1 MMNAELFTLTYGAI
15 VRQLLTD
22 LEEVEE
28 VNEQLDQMGY
38 NIGIRLID
46 EFLAKSNVSRCNDF
60 RETTDVIAKELGR
73 PDPTL
78 PGYIS
83 IKCCPTPHPT
93 LPSPLRLSLT
103 SAATRKNKADPGWKY
118 CHSLVEGD
126 TNTIVCNFCGKI
138 TKGGIT
144 RAKQHLIGKSGN
156 VAACKKTPP
165 NVVEELKEYMAT
177 KKSGTTYSTSG
188 SGNMANIRD
197 FEFGEPIGCDGS
209 EEDEFADSCNAAAS
223 AKTKCGTKKGPMDKF
238 CKNPENAINRRKMEM
253 LRQMNI
259 RESMDKNEVLKVHQH
274 IARFWYQAGLSF
286 NLIKLK
292 SFENMVAAIGQYGP
306 HLPIPSYHDIRVPLL
321 KKEVEYTE
329 NLMKGHREQW
339 VKYGCTI
346 MSDAWTDRKQR
357 CIINFLINSQA
368 GTMFLKSVDGS
379 DFVKTGEKLFELLDA
394 IVEEVGEE
402 NVVQVVTD
410 NGSNYVLAG
419 KLLEEKRKH
428 IYWTP
433 CAAHCI
439 DLMLEDIGKLPLIRK
454 TIRRAINLVGFIYA
468 HSSTLSLL
476 RNFTNKRELVRHA
489 ITRFATS
496 YLTLERLHKE
506 KANIRKMFTS
516 DEWTLNKLS
525 KEPKGKEA
533 AKVVL
538 MPSFWNSVVYTL
550 KVMAPLVK
558 VLRLVDGER
567 KPAMGYIY
575 EAMDK
580 AKETIMKSF
589 NNNESKYK
597 DVFEIIDKRWN
608 CQLHRPLHAAAHFLN
623 PEFFYDNTDLEFDFE
638 VTNGLFECIK
648 KLIPQFD
655 VQQKILTE
663 LHLYKIGADHFGSD
677 FAMAQR
683 KTHSPTYW
691 WRMFGSQTP
700 NLQKLAIKILSL
712 TCSASG
718 CERNWSVFEQIH
730 SKKRNRLEHKRLH
743 DLVFVKYN
751 QQLKQRYNAR
761 DEIDP
766 ISLND
771 IDVCNEWLV
780 GEMDQDD
787 DNDAGNDLVFED
799 DDALNWATVYQAS
812 GVGECRMYTRRK
824 KQKTSVA
831 AAQTSKKQAMV
842 VGSSSRKQKAV
853 QENDED
859 LDVEEN
865 IDVES
870 EEEEIMVNFE
880 ASDGEEGEG
889 DAPLPY
895 DNNEDDYNL
904 NLHFALCIM
913 FLSFSYFELFNE
925 FIWCWY
931 LIIVGF
937 KMFLGVTAS
946 VTNWDADGT
955 CCSIVL
961 EDNPLVDFVELP
973 DNCQGLYYCNILS
986 GVIRGAL
993 DMVSMKTEVTWLRDV
1008 LRGDDVFELQVK
1020 LLKHV
1025 PEEYPYKDD
1034 E

>member
-1 MMNAELFTLTYGAI
+1 MAE
-15 VRQLLTD
+15 
-22 LEEVEE
+22 
-28 VNEQLDQMGY
+28 
-38 NIGIRLID
+38 
-46 EFLAKSNVSRCNDF
+46 
-60 RETTDVIAKELGR
+60 
-73 PDPTL
+73 
-78 PGYIS
+78 
-83 IKCCPTPHPT
+83 
-93 LPSPLRLSLT
+93 PSSDAGT
-103 SAATRKNKADPGWKY
+103 ASATRKNKTDSGWKY
-118 CHSLVEGD
+118 CHTLMEGD

-156 VAACKKTPP
+156 VVACKKTPP
-165 NVVEELKEYMAT
+165 NIVEELKKYMTT
-177 KKSGTTYSTSG
+177 KKS
-188 SGNMANIRD
+188 
-197 FEFGEPIGCDGS
+197 
-209 EEDEFADSCNAAAS
+209 
-223 AKTKCGTKKGPMDKF
+223 
-238 CKNPENAINRRKMEM
+238 
-253 LRQMNI
+253 
-259 RESMDKNEVLKVHQH
+259 
-274 IARFWYQAGLSF
+274 LSF

-292 SFENMVAAIGQYGP
+292 SFENMVAVIGQYGP

-339 VKYGCTI
+339 VKYSCTI

-410 NGSNYVLAG
+410 NGSNYVLA
-419 KLLEEKRKH
+419 
-428 IYWTP
+428 
-433 CAAHCI
+433 
-439 DLMLEDIGKLPLIRK
+439 DIGKLPLIRK
-454 TIRRAINLVGFIYA
+454 TIRRGINLVGFIYA

-489 ITRFATS
+489 ITRFVSS

-506 KANIRKMFTS
+506 KVNIRKMFTS

-538 MPSFWNSVVYTL
+538 MLSFWNSVIYTL

-580 AKETIMKSF
+580 AKETIIKSF

-597 DVFEIIDKRWN
+597 DVFAIIDKRWN

-648 KLIPQFD
+648 KLISQFD

-663 LHLYKIGADHFGSD
+663 LHLYKIGVEHFGSD

-691 WRMFGSQTP
+691 WRIFGSQTP

-780 GEMDQDD
+780 EEMDQDD
-787 DNDAGNDLVFED
+787 DNDAGNDLKDTYNPCE
-799 DDALNWATVYQAS
+799 T
-812 GVGECRMYTRRK
+812 E
-824 KQKTSVA
+824 
-831 AAQTSKKQAMV
+831 
-842 VGSSSRKQKAV
+842 SS
-853 QENDED
+853 QE
-859 LDVEEN
+859 
-865 IDVES
+865 IDIL
-870 EEEEIMVNFE
+870 EI
-880 ASDGEEGEG
+880 
-889 DAPLPY
+889 
-895 DNNEDDYNL
+895 
-904 NLHFALCIM
+904 
-913 FLSFSYFELFNE
+913 
-925 FIWCWY
+925 
-931 LIIVGF
+931 
-937 KMFLGVTAS
+937 
-946 VTNWDADGT
+946 
-955 CCSIVL
+955 
-961 EDNPLVDFVELP
+961 
-973 DNCQGLYYCNILS
+973 
-986 GVIRGAL
+986 
-993 DMVSMKTEVTWLRDV
+993 
-1008 LRGDDVFELQVK
+1008 
-1020 LLKHV
+1020 
-1025 PEEYPYKDD
+1025 
-1034 E
+1034 

>member
-1 MMNAELFTLTYGAI
+1 MADFRGGFSKKRHRIAVAWRVWDGGAMAVMAVMAGWRKWRI
-15 VRQLLTD
+15 HFAFCPRRVPPAPCRSRDTP
-22 LEEVEE
+22 
-28 VNEQLDQMGY
+28 Y
-38 NIGIRLID
+38 T
-46 EFLAKSNVSRCNDF
+46 KTKVSRE
-60 RETTDVIAKELGR
+60 R
-73 PDPTL
+73 
-78 PGYIS
+78 
-83 IKCCPTPHPT
+83 
-93 LPSPLRLSLT
+93 
-103 SAATRKNKADPGWKY
+103 
-118 CHSLVEGD
+118 
-126 TNTIVCNFCGKI
+126 
-138 TKGGIT
+138 GGIT

-165 NVVEELKEYMAT
+165 NVVEELKEYMAI
-177 KKSGTTYSTSG
+177 KKSGTTYSTSD

-197 FEFGEPIGCDGS
+197 FEFGEPIECDGS

-238 CKNPENAINRRKMEM
+238 CKNPKNAINRRKMEM

-259 RESMDKNEVLKVHQH
+259 RESMDNNEVLKVHQH

-368 GTMFLKSVDGS
+368 GTMFLKSVNGS

-402 NVVQVVTD
+402 NVVQVATD

-439 DLMLEDIGKLPLIRK
+439 DLMLKDIGKLPLIRK

-489 ITRFATS
+489 ITRFVTS

-506 KANIRKMFTS
+506 KTNIRKMFTS

-558 VLRLVDGER
+558 VLRLVDGGER

-580 AKETIMKSF
+580 AKETIIKSF

-597 DVFEIIDKRWN
+597 DVFAIIDKRWN
-608 CQLHRPLHAAAHFLN
+608 CQLHRPLHAAVHFLN

-663 LHLYKIGADHFGSD
+663 LHLYKIGVDHFGFD

-683 KTHSPTYW
+683 KTHSP
-691 WRMFGSQTP
+691 M
-700 NLQKLAIKILSL
+700 

-730 SKKRNRLEHKRLH
+730 SKKRNRLQHKRLH

-771 IDVCNEWLV
+771 ID
-780 GEMDQDD
+780 
-787 DNDAGNDLVFED
+787 
-799 DDALNWATVYQAS
+799 
-812 GVGECRMYTRRK
+812 
-824 KQKTSVA
+824 
-831 AAQTSKKQAMV
+831 AMV
-842 VGSSSRKQKAV
+842 VGFSSRKQNAV

-865 IDVES
+865 INVES

-880 ASDGEEGEG
+880 ASNGEEGEG

-895 DNNEDDYNL
+895 DNNEDDY
-904 NLHFALCIM
+904 
-913 FLSFSYFELFNE
+913 
-925 FIWCWY
+925 
-931 LIIVGF
+931 VGI
-937 KMFLGVTAS
+937 G
-946 VTNWDADGT
+946 
-955 CCSIVL
+955 
-961 EDNPLVDFVELP
+961 EDD
-973 DNCQGLYYCNILS
+973 
-986 GVIRGAL
+986 
-993 DMVSMKTEVTWLRDV
+993 
-1008 LRGDDVFELQVK
+1008 
-1020 LLKHV
+1020 
-1025 PEEYPYKDD
+1025 
-1034 E
+1034 

>member
-1 MMNAELFTLTYGAI
+1 MAI
-15 VRQLLTD
+15 
-22 LEEVEE
+22 
-28 VNEQLDQMGY
+28 
-38 NIGIRLID
+38 
-46 EFLAKSNVSRCNDF
+46 
-60 RETTDVIAKELGR
+60 
-73 PDPTL
+73 
-78 PGYIS
+78 
-83 IKCCPTPHPT
+83 
-93 LPSPLRLSLT
+93 
-103 SAATRKNKADPGWKY
+103 
-118 CHSLVEGD
+118 
-126 TNTIVCNFCGKI
+126 
-138 TKGGIT
+138 
-144 RAKQHLIGKSGN
+144 
-156 VAACKKTPP
+156 
-165 NVVEELKEYMAT
+165 
-177 KKSGTTYSTSG
+177 KKSGTTYSTSD

-197 FEFGEPIGCDGS
+197 FEFGEPIECDGS

-238 CKNPENAINRRKMEM
+238 CKNPKNAINRRKMEM

-259 RESMDKNEVLKVHQH
+259 RESMDNNEVLKVHQH

-368 GTMFLKSVDGS
+368 GTMFLKSVNGS

-402 NVVQVVTD
+402 NVVQVATD

-439 DLMLEDIGKLPLIRK
+439 DLMLKDIGKLPLIRK

-489 ITRFATS
+489 ITRFVTS

-506 KANIRKMFTS
+506 KTNIRKMFTS

-558 VLRLVDGER
+558 VLRLVDGGER

-580 AKETIMKSF
+580 AKETIIKSF

-597 DVFEIIDKRWN
+597 DVFAIIDKRWN
-608 CQLHRPLHAAAHFLN
+608 CQLHRPLHAAVHFLN

-663 LHLYKIGADHFGSD
+663 LHLYKIGVDHFGFD

-683 KTHSPTYW
+683 KTHSPML
-691 WRMFGSQTP
+691 RDVKEIGVCLSK
-700 NLQKLAIKILSL
+700 LQ
-712 TCSASG
+712 
-718 CERNWSVFEQIH
+718 
-730 SKKRNRLEHKRLH
+730 HKRLH

-787 DNDAGNDLVFED
+787 DNDAGNDLIFED

-812 GVGECRMYTRRK
+812 G
-824 KQKTSVA
+824 
-831 AAQTSKKQAMV
+831 AMV
-842 VGSSSRKQKAV
+842 VGFSSRKQNAV

-865 IDVES
+865 INVES

-880 ASDGEEGEG
+880 ASNGEEGEG

-895 DNNEDDYNL
+895 DNNEDDY
-904 NLHFALCIM
+904 
-913 FLSFSYFELFNE
+913 
-925 FIWCWY
+925 
-931 LIIVGF
+931 VGI
-937 KMFLGVTAS
+937 G
-946 VTNWDADGT
+946 
-955 CCSIVL
+955 
-961 EDNPLVDFVELP
+961 EDD
-973 DNCQGLYYCNILS
+973 
-986 GVIRGAL
+986 
-993 DMVSMKTEVTWLRDV
+993 
-1008 LRGDDVFELQVK
+1008 
-1020 LLKHV
+1020 
-1025 PEEYPYKDD
+1025 
-1034 E
+1034 

>member
-1 MMNAELFTLTYGAI
+1 MEVKMSLWTL
-15 VRQLLTD
+15 VMLLQVQRQ
-22 LEEVEE
+22 
-28 VNEQLDQMGY
+28 
-38 NIGIRLID
+38 
-46 EFLAKSNVSRCNDF
+46 
-60 RETTDVIAKELGR
+60 
-73 PDPTL
+73 
-78 PGYIS
+78 
-83 IKCCPTPHPT
+83 
-93 LPSPLRLSLT
+93 
-103 SAATRKNKADPGWKY
+103 
-118 CHSLVEGD
+118 
-126 TNTIVCNFCGKI
+126 
-138 TKGGIT
+138 
-144 RAKQHLIGKSGN
+144 
-156 VAACKKTPP
+156 
-165 NVVEELKEYMAT
+165 
-177 KKSGTTYSTSG
+177 
-188 SGNMANIRD
+188 
-197 FEFGEPIGCDGS
+197 
-209 EEDEFADSCNAAAS
+209 
-223 AKTKCGTKKGPMDKF
+223 CGTKKGPMDKF
-238 CKNPENAINRRKMEM
+238 CKNPENAINWRKMEM
-253 LRQMNI
+253 LRQMSI

-286 NLIKLK
+286 KLIKLK

-306 HLPIPSYHDIRVPLL
+306 HLPTSSYHDIRVPLL

-357 CIINFLINSQA
+357 CIINFFINSQA
-368 GTMFLKSVDGS
+368 RTMILKSVDGS
-379 DFVKTGEKLFELLDA
+379 DFVKTGEKLFELLDV

-410 NGSNYVLAG
+410 NRSNYVLAG

-439 DLMLEDIGKLPLIRK
+439 DLMLENIGKLPLIRK

-489 ITRFATS
+489 ITRFVTS
-496 YLTLERLHKE
+496 YLTLERRHKE
-506 KANIRKMFTS
+506 KANIRKIFTS

-567 KPAMGYIY
+567 KPVMGYIY

-580 AKETIMKSF
+580 AKETIIKSF

-597 DVFEIIDKRWN
+597 DVFAIIDKRWN

-623 PEFFYDNTDLEFDFE
+623 PEFFYDNTNLEFDFE

-648 KLIPQFD
+648 LIPQFD

-663 LHLYKIGADHFGSD
+663 CIFTRLVL
-677 FAMAQR
+677 
-683 KTHSPTYW
+683 KTLVLT
-691 WRMFGSQTP
+691 
-700 NLQKLAIKILSL
+700 LQWLKGKLILLKLAIKILSF

-771 IDVCNEWLV
+771 IDV
-780 GEMDQDD
+780 
-787 DNDAGNDLVFED
+787 
-799 DDALNWATVYQAS
+799 
-812 GVGECRMYTRRK
+812 
-824 KQKTSVA
+824 
-831 AAQTSKKQAMV
+831 
-842 VGSSSRKQKAV
+842 
-853 QENDED
+853 
-859 LDVEEN
+859 
-865 IDVES
+865 
-870 EEEEIMVNFE
+870 
-880 ASDGEEGEG
+880 
-889 DAPLPY
+889 
-895 DNNEDDYNL
+895 
-904 NLHFALCIM
+904 
-913 FLSFSYFELFNE
+913 
-925 FIWCWY
+925 
-931 LIIVGF
+931 
-937 KMFLGVTAS
+937 
-946 VTNWDADGT
+946 
-955 CCSIVL
+955 
-961 EDNPLVDFVELP
+961 
-973 DNCQGLYYCNILS
+973 
-986 GVIRGAL
+986 
-993 DMVSMKTEVTWLRDV
+993 
-1008 LRGDDVFELQVK
+1008 
-1020 LLKHV
+1020 
-1025 PEEYPYKDD
+1025 
-1034 E
+1034 

>member
-1 MMNAELFTLTYGAI
+1 MAE
-15 VRQLLTD
+15 
-22 LEEVEE
+22 
-28 VNEQLDQMGY
+28 
-38 NIGIRLID
+38 
-46 EFLAKSNVSRCNDF
+46 
-60 RETTDVIAKELGR
+60 
-73 PDPTL
+73 
-78 PGYIS
+78 
-83 IKCCPTPHPT
+83 
-93 LPSPLRLSLT
+93 PSSDAAT
-103 SAATRKNKADPGWKY
+103 ASATRKNKADPGWKY

-144 RAKQHLIGKSGN
+144 RAKQHLIGKSDN

-165 NVVEELKEYMAT
+165 NVVEEELKEYMAT

-209 EEDEFADSCNAAAS
+209 EDEFADSCNAAAS

-238 CKNPENAINRRKMEM
+238 CKNPENVINRRKMEM

-321 KKEVEYTE
+321 KKE
-329 NLMKGHREQW
+329 
-339 VKYGCTI
+339 YGCTI

-357 CIINFLINSQA
+357 CIINFFINSQA
-368 GTMFLKSVDGS
+368 GIMFLKFVDGS

-433 CAAHCI
+433 CVAHCI

-580 AKETIMKSF
+580 AKETIIKSF

-597 DVFEIIDKRWN
+597 DVFAIIDKRWN

-623 PEFFYDNTDLEFDFE
+623 PES
-638 VTNGLFECIK
+638 
-648 KLIPQFD
+648 PM
-655 VQQKILTE
+655 KILTE

-718 CERNWSVFEQIH
+718 CERNWSVFIP
-730 SKKRNRLEHKRLH
+730 KKRNRLEHKRLH

-766 ISLND
+766 ISVND

-787 DNDAGNDLVFED
+787 DNDARNDLVFED

-895 DNNEDDYNL
+895 DNNEDDY
-904 NLHFALCIM
+904 
-913 FLSFSYFELFNE
+913 
-925 FIWCWY
+925 
-931 LIIVGF
+931 VGI
-937 KMFLGVTAS
+937 G
-946 VTNWDADGT
+946 
-955 CCSIVL
+955 
-961 EDNPLVDFVELP
+961 EDD
-973 DNCQGLYYCNILS
+973 
-986 GVIRGAL
+986 
-993 DMVSMKTEVTWLRDV
+993 
-1008 LRGDDVFELQVK
+1008 
-1020 LLKHV
+1020 
-1025 PEEYPYKDD
+1025 
-1034 E
+1034 